1 MYLPPSP
8 CVIPLFCVDLGA
20 EVWRG
25 FKEDDIFECF
35 AVVDDF
41 FFALTSKI
49 VSLATVLM
57 LEYSTKSNPVG
68 IPDTLVAVDSAKYI
82 PDQIPRPYLSTKVN
96 AANEVAANND
106 SATGV
111 ENKTLI
117 GDTANNNE
125 DL

>member
-1 MYLPPSP
+1 M
-8 CVIPLFCVDLGA
+8 
-20 EVWRG
+20 
-25 FKEDDIFECF
+25 
-35 AVVDDF
+35 VDDF
-41 FFALTSKI
+41 FFSLTIKI

-68 IPDTLVAVDSAKYI
+68 MPDTLVAVDSAKYI
-82 PDQIPRPYLSTKVN
+82 PVQIPRPYRSTKTN